1 MILERFPQFSIQK
14 YSGSVVLKCVESYW
28 GKEDAVEKLKYS
40 LNANSILDMYRN
52 KEGNKILLT
61 IMEKYDNTAIR

>member
-14 YSGSVVLKCVESYW
+14 YSGSVILKCVDTYW
-28 GKEDAVEKLKYS
+28 ANKDTVEKLKYS
-40 LNANSILDMYRN
+40 LNTNSILDMYRN

-61 IMEKYDNTAIR
+61 IMEKYDHTAIR